1 MCAARESRN
10 GGVITGSLWQEESD
24 AKQFADWG
32 LDYLH
37 YDNCGQT
44 AMDGVAKFSPM
55 RDAINRTGRPI

>member
-32 LDYLH
+32 LGGDLV
-37 YDNCGQT
+37 
-44 AMDGVAKFSPM
+44 GV
-55 RDAINRTGRPI
+55 GV